1 MFLSEFEE
9 QLSDFVEIHEFGVE
23 SVELVV
29 QYTWEGYIDVNNDYA
44 IPLRTIANCLS
55 RTLLCAIVSISSD
68 QH

>member
-9 QLSDFVEIHEFGVE
+9 QLSDSAEIHEFGVE

-29 QYTWEGYIDVNNDYA
+29 QYMCEGYIDVNNDYA

-55 RTLLCAIVSISSD
+55 RTLLCAIVSIFSD
-68 QH
+68 HH